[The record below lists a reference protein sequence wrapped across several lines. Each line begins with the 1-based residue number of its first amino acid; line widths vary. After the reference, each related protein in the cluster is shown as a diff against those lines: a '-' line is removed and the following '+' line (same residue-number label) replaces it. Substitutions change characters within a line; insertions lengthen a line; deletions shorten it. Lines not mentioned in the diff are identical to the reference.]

1 MTCFV
6 HNRPRSTFVLSVI
19 MHWIYL
25 TIAILLV
32 VSGTTCMKI
41 SDGCTKL
48 TPTLFIFFFYG
59 LSFTFLSLTLRVL
72 PIAVTYAIWS
82 ALGTALITVI
92 GVIWFNESISAIKL
106 CFLLL
111 IIIGVAGLHFSQ
123 EQVH

>member
-1 MTCFV
+1 
-6 HNRPRSTFVLSVI
+6 

-25 TIAILLV
+25 TIAILLE

-41 SDGCTKL
+41 SDGFTKL

-106 CFLLL
+106 SFLLL